1 MWTWNFEQS
10 QVMQIKSKANHT
22 KPWHIINI
30 LLITT
35 IKLNSS
41 SGLERTKH
49 TTNKHTKTQNR
60 SKYFCNFQIFWF
72 FWFFSIYV
80 TIRDH
85 RDSLSA
91 MVGSTL
97 PREWVW
103 YSRYTVTVENEN
115 KQINKQQKQFFF
127 SFSIF
132 FIRVTIR
139 DHSDLLSA
147 MVGSTLPRE

>member
-1 MWTWNFEQS
+1 MWTWKFEQS
-10 QVMQIKSKANHT
+10 QVMHIKSKANYT

-49 TTNKHTKTQNR
+49 TTNKHTKTENR
-60 SKYFCNFQIFWF
+60 SKYFCNFCNFLIFLI
-72 FWFFSIYV
+72 FSIYI

-115 KQINKQQKQFFF
+115 KQINKQQKQIFF
-127 SFSIF
+127 SFFQIF
-132 FIRVTIR
+132 F
-139 DHSDLLSA
+139 LL
-147 MVGSTLPRE
+147 G